1 MPPDFRTPRIFKER
15 LIPEGARLAGYAALV
30 QALRADVPLRSVAC
44 VSSASV
50 REGRRATDGLVLFD
64 RRYRPEDS
72 VGGHLVFALRH
83 ESPDLRALKRV
94 FDALPDEEVASLVR
108 TTPTGAWSR
117 RAWFL
122 FEWLTGRCLDL
133 PDAVTGNYV
142 DALDPAVCFLVSPI
156 NSPRHRVRDNLPGSP
171 DFCAVI
177 RRTPALE
184 MFAARRLAEHAVGI
198 VRGADRRVLT
208 RAASFLLLSDS
219 QASFRIEGETPPRNR
234 VERWGQAVVQA
245 GERPLSV
252 PELERLQ
259 SLLVENARH
268 IAIGLRT
275 EGVFLGDRDAE
286 GVPLPELIGA
296 RPSDLPSLMQG
307 MVVANT
313 RMASGG
319 LDPVLQAAAV
329 AYGFV
334 TAHPFEDGNGR
345 LHRFLV
351 HHVLA
356 ERGFSPPGILFPV
369 STAILTEIE
378 AYGRLLRERSAP
390 LMNHI
395 EWRST
400 GRGNVE
406 VLNDTRDL
414 YALFDATDFAEFL
427 YGCVART
434 VEQDLPREIAEIEA
448 YDRARRGIT
457 ALFDMADQQVSLLI
471 RFVRQNGGRLARGRR
486 QKEFASLRDDELE
499 AVERII
505 AEAYGAETGAVPAT
519 RHTR

>member
-1 MPPDFRTPRIFKER
+1 MPPEFRTPRLFKAR

-30 QALRADVPLRSVAC
+30 QALHVDVPMRSVAC

-50 REGRRATDGLVLFD
+50 REGRRAADGLILFD
-64 RRYRPEDS
+64 RRYRPEDG

-83 ESPDLRALKRV
+83 EEPDLRALKRI
-94 FDALPDEEVASLVR
+94 FDVLPDDAITGLVR
-108 TTPTGAWSR
+108 AAPTGAWAR

-122 FEWLTGRCLDL
+122 FEWLTGRRLDL
-133 PDAVTGNYV
+133 PDTVAGNYV
-142 DALDPAVCFLVSPI
+142 DALDPATCFVASPV
-156 NSPRHRVRDNLPGSP
+156 NSPRYRVRDNLPGVP
-171 DFCAVI
+171 GFCPVI

-184 MFAARRLAEHAVGI
+184 DLTARGLAELAAGI
-198 VRGADRRVLT
+198 VRGADRRVLA

-234 VERWGQAVVQA
+234 VERWGRAVMQA

-259 SLLVENARH
+259 SVLVEDARH
-268 IAIGLRT
+268 IATGIRT

-286 GVPLPELIGA
+286 GAPVPELIGA
-296 RPSDLPSLMQG
+296 RHSDLPGLMEG
-307 MVVANT
+307 MVAANA

-369 STAILTEIE
+369 STAILAEIE

-390 LMNHI
+390 LMDHI
-395 EWRST
+395 EWRPT
-400 GRGNVE
+400 AQGNVE
-406 VLNDTRDL
+406 VLNETRDL

-427 YGCVART
+427 YGCVAQT
-434 VEQDLPREIAEIEA
+434 VEEDLPREIAEIEA
-448 YDRARRGIT
+448 YDCARRGIA
-457 ALFDMADQQVSLLI
+457 ALFDMADQRVSLLI
-471 RFVRQNGGRLARGRR
+471 RFVRQNGGRLAKERR
-486 QKEFASLRDDELE
+486 QKEFASLRDDEVE
-499 AVERII
+499 AVEQVV
-505 AEAYGAETGAVPAT
+505 AAAYGAEGTGSED
-519 RHTR
+519 